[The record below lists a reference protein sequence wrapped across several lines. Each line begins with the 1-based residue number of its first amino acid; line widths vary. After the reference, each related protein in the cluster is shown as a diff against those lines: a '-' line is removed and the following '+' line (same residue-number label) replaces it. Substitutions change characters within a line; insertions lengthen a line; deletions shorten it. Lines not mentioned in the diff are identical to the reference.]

1 MVPSEGGREG
11 EGGEGEGE
19 GESVCVWGVGWGE
32 RRENTERGVRK
43 TGEKYVYKITTEVL
57 NTLLRYV
64 AELKMENW

>member
-1 MVPSEGGREG
+1 M
-11 EGGEGEGE
+11 
-19 GESVCVWGVGWGE
+19 WGVGWGE